1 MNLTRRRLSGLL
13 LLSALPVSALAN
25 VRNLTMG
32 LFPNLPADK
41 LISIYQPL
49 AAYLKQQLN
58 CHIRLASAK
67 DFRSFYQATRNKQF
81 DLIVTAPHFAW
92 LAMTESGYQP
102 LASYVHRV
110 AGVFVSRRVSRII
123 NLSSCRNKTIAFTD
137 PLTIVSQLGIR
148 YLQSQGMQADID
160 YHVTTYNNHAN
171 AALAVMLGKA
181 DCAVIGRIPYS
192 QMSADIKKT
201 LRVIARTNEAPSQ
214 FIMSNPDLRSTAD
227 IRGALLNFAKTPT
240 GIAFINEQY
249 IGGIISAHPDDVAP
263 AKPYALITQR
273 LLSAS

>member
-13 LLSALPVSALAN
+13 LLSALPVPALAN
-25 VRNLTMG
+25 VRNLTIG

-49 AAYLKQQLN
+49 AVYLKQQLN

-81 DLIVTAPHFAW
+81 DLIVTAPNLAW
-92 LAMTESGYQP
+92 LAMTESRYQP

-110 AGVFVSRRVSRII
+110 AGIFVSRRTTRIV
-123 NLSSCRNKTIAFTD
+123 NVSSCRNKTIAFTD
-137 PLTIVSQLGIR
+137 PLTIVSQLGIS
-148 YLQSQGMQADID
+148 YLRSQGLQADVD

-181 DCAVIGRIPYS
+181 DCAVIGRIPFN
-192 QMSADIKKT
+192 QMSADIKNT
-201 LRVIARTNEAPSQ
+201 LRVIAQTNEAPSQ
-214 FIMSNPDLRSTAD
+214 FIMSNPDLTSTAD
-227 IRGALLNFAKTPT
+227 IRAALLSFAKTPA
-240 GIAFINEQY
+240 GLAFINEQY
-249 IGGIISAHPDDVAP
+249 VGGIISAHPEDVAP
-263 AKPYALITQR
+263 AKPYALMTQH
-273 LLSAS
+273 LLTAS